1 MLDLD
6 NMSMSASVSLTC
18 CPAFL
23 PAATGPELAKPID
36 SPGNIAVDCNPEHK
50 PMIPPAE
57 EVRDINN
64 AITVSNGKQDPSEKS
79 KKGLVLEDHVK
90 NWVKRR
96 VESGVSESRCVLPF
110 LVGAKRMGDCLVCRK
125 LVYPGEEVMCSVRG
139 CQGVYHL
146 LCAKESL
153 GFHNPGKF
161 RCPQHEC
168 FVCKQRTQWRCVKC
182 PMAAHDKHAPW
193 PNEIL
198 HMKDQPGRALCWR
211 HSTDWR
217 LDTKSGVAQSK
228 IEEVFCQL
236 PLPYVEEEFKIDLT
250 WKDSVAKDDL
260 PPYVHIRRSILYS
273 FSSKK
278 RDNAN
283 DGVGCTNCGPTCCRS
298 CVCRVQCVS
307 CSKRCGCPET
317 CGNRPFRKDKKIKI
331 VKTKLCGWGVEAAES
346 INKEDFIVEYIGEV
360 ISDAQCEQ
368 RLWDMK
374 HKGMKDFYMCE
385 IQKDFTIDATFKGNA
400 SRFLNHSC
408 NPNCVLEKWQVEGET
423 RVGVFAAR
431 QIEAGEPLTYDYR
444 FVQFGPEV
452 KCNCGSENC
461 QGELVPGKGTCQ
473 GDIQGLMRECAVY
486 VQRPGPKVNPSAAC
500 CKVVKRSDIHCA
512 CGRITASVQ
521 KMIDMDKVVHVTAFC
536 GKPLAHGTKCGSY
549 VVP

>member
-90 NWVKRR
+90 NWVKWR

-110 LVGAKRMGDCLVCRK
+110 LVGAKRKGDCLVCRK
-125 LVYPGEEVMCSVRG
+125 LVYPGEEVLCSVRG

-153 GFHNPGKF
+153 GFHNLGKF

-260 PPYVHIRRSILYS
+260 PPYVHIRRNIYLVK
-273 FSSKK
+273 KK

-461 QGELVPGKGTCQ
+461 QGYLGTKRKEPNCLVVSWG
-473 GDIQGLMRECAVY
+473 A
-486 VQRPGPKVNPSAAC
+486 
-500 CKVVKRSDIHCA
+500 KRRRVSH
-512 CGRITASVQ
+512 R
-521 KMIDMDKVVHVTAFC
+521 
-536 GKPLAHGTKCGSY
+536 PLAHKLQQD
-549 VVP
+549 

>member
-1 MLDLD
+1 MLDLG
-6 NMSMSASVSLTC
+6 NMSLSASVSLTC
-18 CPAFL
+18 CPSFL
-23 PAATGPELAKPID
+23 PAASGPELAKPID
-36 SPGNIAVDCNPEHK
+36 SPDNITGDCNQEPI

-57 EVRDINN
+57 EVRV
-64 AITVSNGKQDPSEKS
+64 ITAPTVKQDPSEKS

-90 NWVKRR
+90 DWVKRR
-96 VESGVSESRCVLPF
+96 VDSGVSESRCVLPF
-110 LVGAKRMGDCLVCRK
+110 LVGAKRMVDCLVCRK
-125 LVYPGEEVMCSVRG
+125 LVYPGEEVLCSVRG

-153 GFHNPGKF
+153 GFYNNLGKF

-193 PNEIL
+193 PKEIL
-198 HMKDQPGRALCWR
+198 HLKDQPGRAVCWR

-217 LDTKSGVAQSK
+217 LDTKSGVAQSEM
-228 IEEVFCQL
+228 EEVFSQL

-250 WKDSVAKDDL
+250 WKDSVAKDL
-260 PPYVHIRRSILYS
+260 PPYVHIRRNIYLVK
-273 FSSKK
+273 KK

-331 VKTKLCGWGVEAAES
+331 VKTKLCGWGVEAGES

-374 HKGMKDFYMCE
+374 HKGMKDFYM
-385 IQKDFTIDATFKGNA
+385 
-400 SRFLNHSC
+400 
-408 NPNCVLEKWQVEGET
+408 QVEGET

-461 QGELVPGKGTCQ
+461 QGELIVSGQGGMCQ
-473 GDIQGLMRECAVY
+473 GDIEGLMRECAVY
-486 VQRPGPKVNPSAAC
+486 VQRP
-500 CKVVKRSDIHCA
+500 
-512 CGRITASVQ
+512 ASVQ